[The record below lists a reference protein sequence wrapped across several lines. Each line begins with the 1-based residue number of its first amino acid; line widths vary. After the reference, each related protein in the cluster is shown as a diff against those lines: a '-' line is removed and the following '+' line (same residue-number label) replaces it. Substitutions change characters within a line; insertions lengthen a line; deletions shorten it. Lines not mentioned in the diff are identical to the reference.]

1 MRTTLTIDD
10 DVAAQIEQL
19 QAKRSESLK
28 ALINQLLRR
37 GLKDFA
43 VPPRPREPYHTRAVA
58 LGRCLVGSVD
68 DIAEALAV
76 AEGEGY
82 R

>member
-1 MRTTLTIDD
+1 MRTTLTIED
-10 DVAAQIEQL
+10 DVAAQIVQL

-43 VPPRPREPYHTRAVA
+43 TPSQPREPYRTRTVA
-58 LGRCLVGSVD
+58 LGRCLVGNVD

-76 AEGEGY
+76 AEGENY